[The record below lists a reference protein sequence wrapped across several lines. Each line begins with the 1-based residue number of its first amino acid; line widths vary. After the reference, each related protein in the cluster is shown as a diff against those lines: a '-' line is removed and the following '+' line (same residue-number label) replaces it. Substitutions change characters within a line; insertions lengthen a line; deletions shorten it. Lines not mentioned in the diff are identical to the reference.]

1 MVVHTPLMLTWRR
14 ERQVDLWEFK
24 ANLVYILSSSTARH
38 TQRDPVS
45 NKQKPMYR
53 ETTIPPVKQKHRAVS
68 RTQFFKGF

>member
-24 ANLVYILSSSTARH
+24 ASLVYILSSGTARH

-45 NKQKPMYR
+45 NNKNLCTEKQP
-53 ETTIPPVKQKHRAVS
+53 H
-68 RTQFFKGF
+68 TQSCK